1 MTDAA
6 TPRHEVRTRRRRS
19 QTVCMADCQTS
30 RRALPSSRR
39 LLSRRSHSGGVG
51 ATCRQCG
58 RNCVDISLQKP
69 VGKHPVPNGRRGCEL
84 PLNGE
89 PLAPSQTETVQL
101 RCRLG
106 SNRHGH
112 VSRSEDGP
120 VEGPSWGLS
129 RRRRTALLQSRSLL
143 PAPLRAF
150 PQVGHLRSPAA
161 RSSVY
166 LRDQRNHLH
175 ENWSKSRCPWLSR
188 GARGLRPLLGSTCHE
203 PLRSTGWWA

>member
-120 VEGPSWGLS
+120 VEGPSWGCRGDVGPLCY
-129 RRRRTALLQSRSLL
+129 RTDPCSVLRNGRSLESVTFG
-143 PAPLRAF
+143 AQQRGLRCTSATN
-150 PQVGHLRSPAA
+150 GITCTKIG
-161 RSSVY
+161 
-166 LRDQRNHLH
+166 RN
-175 ENWSKSRCPWLSR
+175 P
-188 GARGLRPLLGSTCHE
+188 GARGFRVAREGYALF
-203 PLRSTGWWA
+203 